1 MDTSQKRKPKIGLLP
16 LYLKLYDDTNP
27 GLRARFVAFMNT
39 VADGFTSRRI
49 DVARTDVCRV
59 ASEFADAV
67 ACFEREGV
75 DCIVT
80 LHLAYSPSL
89 ESIDALTKT
98 ELPILI
104 LDTTMDAAFGPGA
117 YPDRIMYNH
126 GIHGVMDMA
135 SVLRRRGRSF
145 QIMAGHVADDDFF
158 ARAVL
163 LIRAA
168 SAANQLRDTKALRVG
183 EPFKGMGDFFVEQEV
198 LKSVLGIT
206 VEQIAAAD
214 LIQAVEAVT
223 DKEVEEE
230 VALDRERFT
239 CAVPEK
245 VHARSVR
252 VGLGLRRRLGAGGFH
267 AFSMN
272 FLAFD
277 QADGPIN
284 TVPFIEASK
293 AMARGLGYAGEG
305 DVLTAALVGALSGAF
320 GKTTFTEIFCPDWNG
335 NSLFLSHMGEINPD
349 VANETPRIIEKPFP
363 YTPAQNPAV
372 IACAPK
378 AGPAV
383 FVDLV
388 PGPDDTFSLIVAPV
402 EMLGDATNEKMKE
415 AIRGWMRPACGVR
428 KFLETYSR
436 HGGTHHSAL
445 VMDGDPEAVCAFG
458 ELAGIPVVRI

>member
-1 MDTSQKRKPKIGLLP
+1 MEHMQKPKPKIGLLP
-16 LYLKLYDDTNP
+16 FYLKLYDDTNP
-27 GLRARFVAFMNT
+27 ALRPRFSAFMNN
-39 VADGFTSRRI
+39 VADGFAARGI
-49 DVARTDVCRV
+49 AVARADVCRLN
-59 ASEFADAV
+59 SEFAEAV
-67 ACFEREGV
+67 AHFEKEGV

-89 ESIDALTKT
+89 EAINALTKND
-98 ELPILI
+98 LPILI
-104 LDTTMDAAFGPGA
+104 LDTTMDASFGLDA

-135 SVLRRRGRSF
+135 SVLRRRGRPF
-145 QIMAGHVADDDFF
+145 QIVAGHMGDDDLLD
-158 ARAVL
+158 RAAL
-163 LIRAA
+163 LVRAA
-168 SAANQLRDTKALRVG
+168 SGANRLRNTKALRVG
-183 EPFKGMGDFFVEQEV
+183 ESFRGMGDFFVEADV
-198 LKSVLGIT
+198 LKSVLGIA

-214 LIQAVEAVT
+214 LVPDVEAIT
-223 DKEVEEE
+223 DEEVEKEM
-230 VALDRERFT
+230 ALDRTRFT

-252 VGLGLRRRLGAGGFH
+252 VGLGLRRRLEIGGYD

-272 FLAFD
+272 FLSFD
-277 QADGPIN
+277 QPDGPVN

-305 DVLTAALVGALSGAF
+305 DVLTAALVGALSRAF
-320 GKTTFTEIFCPDWNG
+320 GKTTFTEIFCPDWEG
-335 NSLFLSHMGEINPD
+335 NSLFLSHMGEINPEI
-349 VANETPRIIEKPFP
+349 AGETPRIVEKPFP

-383 FVDLV
+383 FADLV
-388 PGPDDTFSLIVAPV
+388 PGPNDAFSLIVAQV
-402 EMLGDATNEKMKE
+402 EMLGDTTNDKMKD

-428 KFLETYSR
+428 EFLEAYSR

-445 VMDGDPEAVCAFG
+445 VMGREPEAVCAFG
-458 ELAGIPVVRI
+458 EFAALPVVRI